1 MRFMLWVLFLLAG
14 LVAHASADD
23 FEGTWKVIF
32 VRGFAWQTIGDADF
46 DFKVEGAKLTGSAH
60 IGVGWPGTAPIPKE
74 PSTATNYNTQ

>member
-23 FEGTWKVIF
+23 FEGNWKVIF
-32 VRGFAWQTIGDADF
+32 VRGVAWQTIGDADF
-46 DFKVEGAKLTGSAH
+46 DFKVEGAELIGSAH